1 MSTLVDIIVS
11 MRKLKN
17 KTNDLPGKTAKS
29 DRTRAAILKA
39 AQELFAEFGYDRT
52 TVRDVAARA
61 AIDAALVMRYF
72 GSKDELFARATV
84 VDLKLPDL
92 TKLTPQDLGDA
103 LIRHFLDVWEGPS
116 RSGSMTILLRASTS
130 SEEIAAKARTVFAG
144 QVMPMLAQVAN
155 RAELAT
161 RAGLISSQLL
171 GLALCR
177 YVLKV
182 PPLVA
187 MTREQIIKG
196 VGPVL
201 QRYIAGRLD

>member
-1 MSTLVDIIVS
+1 MSKS
-11 MRKLKN
+11 N
-17 KTNDLPGKTAKS
+17 NDSNGLPGKTAKS
-29 DRTRAAILKA
+29 ERTRAAILKA

-61 AIDAALVMRYF
+61 SIDAALVMRYF

-92 TKLTPQDLGDA
+92 TRITPPQFGDA
-103 LIRHFLDVWEGPS
+103 LIRHFLELWEGPS
-116 RSGSMTILLRASTS
+116 SNGSLTILLRASAS
-130 SEEIAAKARTVFAG
+130 NEDIAAKTRAVFAG
-144 QVMPMLAQVAN
+144 QVLPMLAQVAD
-155 RAELAT
+155 RTQLAV

-182 PPLVA
+182 PPVVA
-187 MTREQIIKG
+187 MTPEQIIKG
-196 VGPVL
+196 VGPTL
-201 QRYIAGRLD
+201 QRYITGKLE

>member
-1 MSTLVDIIVS
+1 MT
-11 MRKLKN
+11 KLKS
-17 KTNDLPGKTAKS
+17 KTNGLPARTTKS
-29 DRTRAAILKA
+29 ERTRAAILQA
-39 AQELFAEFGYDRT
+39 AQELFAEFGYERT

-61 AIDAALVMRYF
+61 VIDPAMVMRYF

-92 TKLTPQDLGDA
+92 TRITPPQFGDA
-103 LIRHFLDVWEGPS
+103 LIRHFLDLWEGPS
-116 RSGSMTILLRASTS
+116 SSGSLTILLRASAS
-130 SEEIAAKARTVFAG
+130 NDDIAAKTRGVFAG
-144 QVMPMLAQVAN
+144 QVMPMLAQVTN
-155 RAELAT
+155 RAEFAV

-182 PPLVA
+182 PPVVA
-187 MTREQIIKG
+187 MTPEQIVKG

-201 QRYIAGRLD
+201 QRYIAGELE

>member
-1 MSTLVDIIVS
+1 MT
-11 MRKLKN
+11 KLKS
-17 KTNDLPGKTAKS
+17 KTNSLPAKTTKS
-29 DRTRAAILKA
+29 ERTRAAILKA
-39 AQELFAEFGYDRT
+39 AQELFGEFGYDRT

-61 AIDAALVMRYF
+61 EIDAAMVMRYF

-92 TKLTPQDLGDA
+92 SKITPPQFGDA

-116 RSGSMTILLRASTS
+116 GNGSLTILLRASAS
-130 SEEIAAKARTVFAG
+130 SEEIAAKTRAVFAG
-144 QVMPMLAQVAN
+144 QVMPMLAQIAD

-177 YVLKV
+177 YILKV
-182 PPLVA
+182 PRVVA
-187 MTREQIIKG
+187 MTPEQIVKG
-196 VGPVL
+196 VGPSL
-201 QRYIAGRLD
+201 QRYIAGKLE

>member
-1 MSTLVDIIVS
+1 MP
-11 MRKLKN
+11 KLKN
-17 KTNDLPGKTAKS
+17 ESNGLPKIAKS
-29 DRTRAAILKA
+29 ERTRAAILKA
-39 AQELFAEFGYDRT
+39 AQELFAELGYDRA

-61 AIDAALVMRYF
+61 AIDPAMVMRYF

-92 TKLTPQDLGDA
+92 SRITPPQFGDA

-116 RSGSMTILLRASTS
+116 SNGSLTILLRASAS
-130 SEEIAAKARTVFAG
+130 NDEIAAKTRGVFAG
-144 QVMPMLAQVAN
+144 QVLPMLAQIAD
-155 RAELAT
+155 RAEFAT

-182 PPLVA
+182 PPVVA
-187 MTREQIIKG
+187 MTPEQIIKG

-201 QRYIAGRLD
+201 QRYITGEL